1 MWLGDDPHIQ
11 TMLGASYQDIG
22 AGVAEAGGFVYY
34 TIDVAYVAGSG
45 SYIPPNTVTPGGPTA
60 LPYFAVQ
67 TVTPMP
73 DGSIV
78 HTVQLGQNLSLIAK
92 SYGVSV
98 ADIMDLNYLSS
109 PNLYVGDKLVIRK
122 AGTPGPTSTETA
134 TSTPTKAATPTRK
147 PTRTP
152 TQSATPLATPT
163 QAILAQAVSQ
173 DGSAN
178 GTDQVG
184 NILVITIVILAAG
197 GVILMVA
204 GSLIKRRVKPAGD

>member
-1 MWLGDDPHIQ
+1 
-11 TMLGASYQDIG
+11 
-22 AGVAEAGGFVYY
+22 
-34 TIDVAYVAGSG
+34 
-45 SYIPPNTVTPGGPTA
+45 
-60 LPYFAVQ
+60 
-67 TVTPMP
+67 
-73 DGSIV
+73 
-78 HTVQLGQNLSLIAK
+78 
-92 SYGVSV
+92 VSV

-109 PNLYVGDKLVIRK
+109 PNIYVGDKLVIRK

-173 DGSAN
+173 DGSAS

>member
-1 MWLGDDPHIQ
+1 
-11 TMLGASYQDIG
+11 
-22 AGVAEAGGFVYY
+22 
-34 TIDVAYVAGSG
+34 
-45 SYIPPNTVTPGGPTA
+45 
-60 LPYFAVQ
+60 
-67 TVTPMP
+67 MP

-92 SYGVSV
+92 AYGVLV
-98 ADIMDLNYLSS
+98 AEIMDLNYLDS
-109 PNLYVGDKLVIRK
+109 PNLYEGDKLVIRK
-122 AGTPGPTSTETA
+122 AGTPGPTPTETA
-134 TSTPTKAATPTRK
+134 TGTPTRAATPTRK

-152 TQSATPLATPT
+152 TQSATPMVTPT

-173 DGSAN
+173 GGGAN
-178 GTDQVG
+178 GADPVG